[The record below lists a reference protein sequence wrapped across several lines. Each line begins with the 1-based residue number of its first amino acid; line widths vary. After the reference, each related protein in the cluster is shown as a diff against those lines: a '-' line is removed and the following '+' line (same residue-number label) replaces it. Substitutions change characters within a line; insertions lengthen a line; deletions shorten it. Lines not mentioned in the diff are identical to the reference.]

1 MRDEYSGI
9 SFLFDATEGET
20 KHLHVGLEIEG
31 PFTKPNL
38 VLSFPRWVPGS
49 YFLREP
55 IQYMFDFEAKND
67 KNEILK
73 SERKNVDSMKIS
85 LGHNTDLVSI
95 KYKIIARELS
105 CRSTHLDNSHI
116 HMMPPFTW
124 FLPTSGI
131 DSDRME
137 MTHKIKSHLPEEWT
151 PATQYLQTSK
161 SKSKGL
167 LTNNAG
173 DTYTFEAPNRDEL
186 LDGII
191 EANSNPTHSWV
202 VEGRT
207 HHLKIWDSGGFV
219 PNSDMLDK
227 LKLDMNKIIRE
238 HHALFGIPAW
248 DNYVTVLHFTE
259 KSRGGLEHLNSQTSM
274 LPRQCLM
281 PGFVD
286 EYRDL
291 VSLFSHEYLHQWNV
305 KRLRPRNFISY
316 DLQKEVHSDLL
327 WWFEGTTSWLGDI
340 LCVRSGAWSEEDWRK
355 DFLRKMKRHTLRH
368 GMEKESLAE
377 SSHDA
382 WIHLYRSHSFSRET
396 QISYYL
402 EGELAIFCL
411 DAELRKRSNGE
422 SGVCEL
428 MSLLCKKYAIEYPN
442 VERLGVNYND
452 IRSTLTSMKGG
463 LRLGKLLDSL
473 VFDRK
478 APDVKNAL
486 RYFSLELVP
495 EKTDKDDDES
505 LGWLGLQLRQSNRQ
519 ILVSS
524 HQQDS
529 PLRNIIM
536 PGDEILAIDGFRMND
551 IGVLNK
557 FLKGMANKN
566 SEITYTHEG
575 IIKKCNLVLP
585 KSPQRLVKLE
595 GKGNK
600 KWSKYISTRQTTS
613 NPQEE

>member
-1 MRDEYSGI
+1 
-9 SFLFDATEGET
+9 
-20 KHLHVGLEIEG
+20 
-31 PFTKPNL
+31 
-38 VLSFPRWVPGS
+38 
-49 YFLREP
+49 
-55 IQYMFDFEAKND
+55 
-67 KNEILK
+67 
-73 SERKNVDSMKIS
+73 
-85 LGHNTDLVSI
+85 
-95 KYKIIARELS
+95 
-105 CRSTHLDNSHI
+105 
-116 HMMPPFTW
+116 
-124 FLPTSGI
+124 
-131 DSDRME
+131 
-137 MTHKIKSHLPEEWT
+137 
-151 PATQYLQTSK
+151 
-161 SKSKGL
+161 
-167 LTNNAG
+167 
-173 DTYTFEAPNRDEL
+173 
-186 LDGII
+186 
-191 EANSNPTHSWV
+191 
-202 VEGRT
+202 
-207 HHLKIWDSGGFV
+207 
-219 PNSDMLDK
+219 
-227 LKLDMNKIIRE
+227 
-238 HHALFGIPAW
+238 
-248 DNYVTVLHFTE
+248 
-259 KSRGGLEHLNSQTSM
+259 
-274 LPRQCLM
+274 
-281 PGFVD
+281 
-286 EYRDL
+286 
-291 VSLFSHEYLHQWNV
+291 
-305 KRLRPRNFISY
+305 
-316 DLQKEVHSDLL
+316 
-327 WWFEGTTSWLGDI
+327 
-340 LCVRSGAWSEEDWRK
+340 
-355 DFLRKMKRHTLRH
+355 
-368 GMEKESLAE
+368 
-377 SSHDA
+377 
-382 WIHLYRSHSFSRET
+382 
-396 QISYYL
+396 L